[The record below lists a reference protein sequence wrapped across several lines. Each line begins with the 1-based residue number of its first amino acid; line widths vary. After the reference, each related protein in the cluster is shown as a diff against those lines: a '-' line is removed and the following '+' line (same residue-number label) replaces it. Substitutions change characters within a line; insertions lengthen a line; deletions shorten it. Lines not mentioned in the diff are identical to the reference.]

1 MRHHQ
6 YALAAEYPCEMNILY
21 LAPTPF
27 FSVRGAPLVTYDTIK
42 HLTARGHTVDLLTFP
57 FGEDRELSGLTIH
70 RCGRWLPIRKVPF
83 GASSAK
89 AALDC
94 AIFLHLMWRLV
105 LGRFGFGTTYQCIF
119 ALDESAFSCWALRW
133 ILPCPVIYDMDASIV
148 EQFEARPGF
157 RKFAGLGKFAETR
170 CIRVSRVVIP
180 QCQSYADRVSRIDPK
195 KKIVVVPDLP
205 LVTADQ
211 IDSVSKLAKVS
222 ELQLESPVFLYVGNL
237 GIHQGVDLLVDAF
250 EILNRD
256 GLGGSLVI
264 AGGQQ
269 AEIERF
275 LPAHPAVHF
284 LGIVEPDDLP
294 AVYRVADV
302 VVAPRRSGTNTP
314 MKIFDYMHSGR
325 TIVATNLETHTQV
338 LGEDCAILV
347 EPSSQGLAAGM
358 IRAATDHQAALD
370 LSRKARRKVAALTS
384 PEIFRDRLDAA
395 LDAAVAEAR
404 SSS

>member
-6 YALAAEYPCEMNILY
+6 RALAAIIPCEMNILY

-57 FGEDRELSGLTIH
+57 FGKDRDLPGLKIR

-83 GASSAK
+83 GASIAK
-89 AALDC
+89 ATLDC
-94 AIFLHLMWRLV
+94 AIFFHLVWRIV
-105 LGRFGFGTTYQCIF
+105 LGRVGFGTTYQCIF
-119 ALDESAFSCWALRW
+119 ALDESAFGCWVLRW

-148 EQFEARPGF
+148 EQFEASPRF
-157 RKFAGLGKFAETR
+157 RTLAGLGRYAESR
-170 CIRVSRVVIP
+170 CVRVSSVVIP
-180 QCQSYADRVSRIDPK
+180 QCQSYADRIFEIDPQK
-195 KKIVVVPDLP
+195 RIVVIPDLP

-211 IDSVSKLAKVS
+211 IDSAAELAKVS
-222 ELQLESPVFLYVGNL
+222 ELQLDRPVFLYVGNL

-250 EILNRD
+250 EILHRD

-275 LPAHPAVHF
+275 LPGHPAVHF
-284 LGIVEPDDLP
+284 LGIIEPEDLP
-294 AVYRVADV
+294 AVYRLADV

-314 MKIFDYMHSGR
+314 MKIFDYMHSGC
-325 TIVATNLETHTQV
+325 TIVATNLATHTQV
-338 LGEDCAILV
+338 LDEDCAILV
-347 EPSSQGLAAGM
+347 EPSAEGLAAGM
-358 IRAATDHQAALD
+358 FRAATEPQSALD
-370 LSRKARRKVAALTS
+370 LSNRARQKVVALTS
-384 PEIFRDRLDAA
+384 PDIFRDRLDAA
-395 LDAAVAEAR
+395 LDAAVAETR
-404 SSS
+404 PSP